1 MSRKG
6 DNPERHLPVGRPKG
20 AKNRSTLV
28 KEALKG
34 QFEDLL
40 ATEGKKVF
48 MAVVE
53 KAKDGDMTAAKLLLD
68 RILPV
73 TKAVDI
79 NAGELS
85 KGGIT
90 INIESLSANISEPDS
105 QPIDIEDGEYEEVN
119 QEEKL

>member
-1 MSRKG
+1 MSKKDLRVNNGK
-6 DNPERHLPVGRPKG
+6 NLSGRPKG
-20 AKNRSTLV
+20 VRNKSTLV
-28 KEALKG
+28 KEALRG

-40 ATEGKKVF
+40 HTEGEKVF

-79 NAGELS
+79 NAGEVA

-105 QPIDIEDGEYEEVN
+105 QPIDITDAEYEEN
-119 QEEKL
+119 